1 VVAASGDE
9 TLRTTVFDIARGYT
23 WPQGYTGRAVRN
35 RFADAWHGREDAQAR
50 DEAARACYAEVAAQG
65 DADIAG
71 VFAGEGIDLI
81 HAVEPAAAILARV
94 IREAEAALAR
104 PLLPS
109 A

>member
-1 VVAASGDE
+1 
-9 TLRTTVFDIARGYT
+9 
-23 WPQGYTGRAVRN
+23 
-35 RFADAWHGREDAQAR
+35 
-50 DEAARACYAEVAAQG
+50 
-65 DADIAG
+65 
-71 VFAGEGIDLI
+71 VFAGEGIDLM